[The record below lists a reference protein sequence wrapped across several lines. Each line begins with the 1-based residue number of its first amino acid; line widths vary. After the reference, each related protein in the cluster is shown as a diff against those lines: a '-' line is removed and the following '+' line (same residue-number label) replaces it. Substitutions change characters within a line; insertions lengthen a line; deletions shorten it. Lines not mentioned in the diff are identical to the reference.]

1 VSAGVVSAGAA
12 SARVVATNPALRE
25 MEPRLEDAYV
35 QLLLFLAD
43 SELVIGHR
51 HSEWTGFAPSAEADV
66 AFSSIAQDEMGHAHL
81 YYSLVA
87 GAESESAVDAL
98 ALDRGPRQLRH
109 LPLLHA
115 ANGDWFFTIARHLY
129 WDVFEG
135 VFLAAAIQTS
145 LPLLAGAAARVG
157 NEEIY
162 HEEHA
167 VQWLALLSS
176 RPPQHHRMV
185 AQLGRVTASA
195 GNPALS
201 AAGLDALGTAGAMV
215 GQEELARAYSTALKE
230 RLLAAGWT
238 TAEAAVA
245 LGPLAGRGDGA
256 TPPGLYRLHRDLTG
270 LRRAHAGASW

>member
-1 VSAGVVSAGAA
+1 VSAGAA
-12 SARVVATNPALRE
+12 SAVVVAINPALRE

-35 QLLLFLAD
+35 NLLLFLAD

-51 HSEWTGFAPSAEADV
+51 HSEWTGFAPSAETDV

-87 GAESESAVDAL
+87 GAESEDAVDAL

-129 WDVFEG
+129 WDVFEE
-135 VFLAAAIQTS
+135 VFLAAAVKSS
-145 LPLLAGAAARVG
+145 LPLLAGAADRVG

-176 RPPQHHRMV
+176 RPPQRRRMV
-185 AQLGRVTASA
+185 AQLGRVTVSA
-195 GNPALS
+195 GNPALWV
-201 AAGLDALGTAGAMV
+201 AGLNALGTAGAMA
-215 GQEELARAYSTALKE
+215 GQDELARAYSAALNE

-238 TAEAAVA
+238 ATEAASA
-245 LGPLAGRGDGA
+245 LEPLAGRGDGVA
-256 TPPGLYRLHRDLTG
+256 PPGLYRLHRDLTG
-270 LRRAHAGASW
+270 LRRAHVGASW

>member
-1 VSAGVVSAGAA
+1 VSAGAA
-12 SARVVATNPALRE
+12 SAVVVAINPALRE

-35 QLLLFLAD
+35 NLLLFLAD

-51 HSEWTGFAPSAEADV
+51 HSEWTGFAPSAETDV

-87 GAESESAVDAL
+87 GAESEDAVDAL

-129 WDVFEG
+129 WDVFEE
-135 VFLAAAIQTS
+135 VFLAAAVKSS
-145 LPLLAGAAARVG
+145 LPLLAGAADRVG

-176 RPPQHHRMV
+176 RPPQRRRMV

-195 GNPALS
+195 GNPALWV
-201 AAGLDALGTAGAMV
+201 AGLNALGTAGAMA
-215 GQEELARAYSTALKE
+215 GQDELARAYSAALNE

-238 TAEAAVA
+238 ATEAASA
-245 LGPLAGRGDGA
+245 LEPLAGRGDGVA
-256 TPPGLYRLHRDLTG
+256 PPGLYRLHRDLTG

>member
-1 VSAGVVSAGAA
+1 MSAGAA
-12 SARVVATNPALRE
+12 SVLVVATNPALRE
-25 MEPRLEDAYV
+25 MEPRLEEAYV
-35 QLLLFLAD
+35 NLLLFLAD

-66 AFSSIAQDEMGHAHL
+66 AFSSIAQDEIGHAHL

-87 GAESESAVDAL
+87 GAESEDAVDAL

-129 WDVFEG
+129 WDVFEE
-135 VFLAAAIQTS
+135 VFLAAAVKSS
-145 LPLLAGAAARVG
+145 LPLLAGAANRVG

-167 VQWLALLSS
+167 VQWLGLLSS
-176 RPPQHHRMV
+176 RPPQRRRMV

-195 GNPALS
+195 GNPVLS
-201 AAGLDALGTAGAMV
+201 VAGLNDLRTAGAMA
-215 GQEELARAYSTALKE
+215 GQDELARAYSTALKE

-238 TAEAAVA
+238 ATEAASA
-245 LGPLAGRGDGA
+245 LEPLAGRGDGVA
-256 TPPGLYRLHRDLTG
+256 PPGLYRLHRDLTG

>member
-1 VSAGVVSAGAA
+1 VSAGAV
-12 SARVVATNPALRE
+12 SAVLVATNPALRE

-35 QLLLFLAD
+35 NLLLFLAD

-87 GAESESAVDAL
+87 GAESEDAVDAL

-115 ANGDWFFTIARHLY
+115 ANRDWFFTIARHLY
-129 WDVFEG
+129 WDVFEE
-135 VFLAAAIQTS
+135 VFLAAAVKSS
-145 LPLLAGAAARVG
+145 LPLLAGAANRVG

-176 RPPQHHRMV
+176 RPPQRRRMV
-185 AQLGRVTASA
+185 AQLGQVTASA

-201 AAGLDALGTAGAMV
+201 AAGLSALGTAGAV
-215 GQEELARAYSTALKE
+215 AGQDELARAYSAALEE
-230 RLLAAGWT
+230 RLLTAGWT
-238 TAEAAVA
+238 ATEAASA
-245 LGPLAGRGDGA
+245 LEPLAGPGDGVA
-256 TPPGLYRLHRDLTG
+256 PPGLYRLHRDLTG

>member
-1 VSAGVVSAGAA
+1 MSAGAA
-12 SARVVATNPALRE
+12 SAVVVAINPALRE
-25 MEPRLEDAYV
+25 MEPRLENAYV
-35 QLLLFLAD
+35 NLLLFLAD

-51 HSEWTGFAPSAEADV
+51 HSEWTGFAPSAETDV

-87 GAESESAVDAL
+87 GAESEDAVDAL

-129 WDVFEG
+129 WDVFEE
-135 VFLAAAIQTS
+135 VFLAAAVKSS
-145 LPLLAGAAARVG
+145 LPLLAGAADRVG

-176 RPPQHHRMV
+176 RPPQRRRMV
-185 AQLGRVTASA
+185 AQLGRVTVSA
-195 GNPALS
+195 GNPALWV
-201 AAGLDALGTAGAMV
+201 AGLNALGTAGAMA
-215 GQEELARAYSTALKE
+215 GQDELARAYSAALNE

-238 TAEAAVA
+238 ATEAASA
-245 LGPLAGRGDGA
+245 LEPLAGRGDGVA
-256 TPPGLYRLHRDLTG
+256 PPGLYRLHRDLTG